1 MWPTNVPVKRNGI
14 ENFCDAD
21 LTPNE
26 IKYKKID
33 IFRLQNM
40 QQYQQEKLG
49 RFMYNMEMWCG
60 KQNLEVKIRDGCRS
74 GVAMDDVVRN
84 YVVRVEIVAG
94 H

>member
-49 RFMYNMEMWCG
+49 RFMYNMEM
-60 KQNLEVKIRDGCRS
+60 
-74 GVAMDDVVRN
+74 
-84 YVVRVEIVAG
+84 
-94 H
+94 